1 MNSSADEKACDVAVP
16 HLIATVGALTVG
28 LFDGSI
34 SSFTPLPC
42 MNSLML
48 GKVRATNEGFPTLL
62 TLIGLLPSMDFQVST
77 KF

>member
-1 MNSSADEKACDVAVP
+1 MLLSHMLS
-16 HLIATVGALTVG
+16 IVGALPVG
-28 LFDGSI
+28 LFDGSV

-48 GKVRATNEGFPTLL
+48 GEVRAANEGLPTLL
-62 TLIGLLPSMDFQVST
+62 TLIGLLPSVDFQVST